1 MIAATR
7 ATMLGSSFALL
18 GGCVLDP
25 ISIITD
31 PIMYAADAAGPTEA
45 EYKAQNDAAVKAEIV
60 KQYRSETCAQITA
73 FWPERTAAVAAD
85 ETQWGGRVALD
96 AAKQVIAEKGCKVPD
111 TSVAAAPAA
120 TAPAAAPVERDP
132 ASFAAVIANP
142 PAPWGPVSPKGTRQS
157 TLAQWVARETPEKYQ
172 GRSCDYLNQALF
184 LSRQYEA
191 NADIGAQA
199 WGASKRVAVKQALE
213 GKNCPPWTTNGS
225 GRTGVR
231 ISEMDP
237 IKAPLLNMPAQ
248 GASVEGLVPG
258 GNGERAGLRF
268 ADVIVAVDDA
278 PVMDAVDYT
287 TNIGQKPTGSTAL
300 LKVWRSNAFITV
312 PVVVGP
318 PLTPPV
324 AVASKPSAPASAAGQ
339 SLLDMQIGTVSPDY
353 AKAVGLPEAK
363 GAWVI
368 ETVKG
373 GKAERAGLKALDV
386 IIEVS
391 GQEVSS
397 PADLTAIGEKMR
409 KGYNA
414 PVVVWRNGGKKD
426 LKLVLN

>member
-1 MIAATR
+1 
-7 ATMLGSSFALL
+7 MLGSSFALL

-45 EYKAQNDAAVKAEIV
+45 DYRAQNDAAIRAEFV
-60 KQYRSETCAQITA
+60 KQYRGQTCDQITA

-85 ETQWGGRVALD
+85 ENQWGGRVALD
-96 AAKQVIAEKGCKVPD
+96 AAKQVIAEKGCQVPG

-120 TAPAAAPVERDP
+120 AAPAAAPVERDP
-132 ASFAAVIANP
+132 ASFAAFVANP
-142 PAPWGPVSPKGTRQS
+142 PAQWGPVSAHGTRQT
-157 TLAQWVARETPEKYQ
+157 TLAQWIARETPEKYQ

-191 NADIGAQA
+191 NSDIGAQA
-199 WGASKRVAVKQALE
+199 WGASKRVAVKKALE
-213 GKNCPPWTTNGS
+213 GKDCPPWTTNGS
-225 GRTGVR
+225 GRTGAR

-248 GASVEGLVPG
+248 GVSVEGLVPG
-258 GNGERAGLRF
+258 SNAERAGLQRT
-268 ADVIVAVDDA
+268 DVIVALDGV
-278 PVMDAVDYT
+278 PVTDAVEYT
-287 TNIGQKPTGSTAL
+287 SKIGQKPTGSTAV

-312 PVVVGP
+312 PVLVGP
-318 PLTPPV
+318 PLTPP
-324 AVASKPSAPASAAGQ
+324 ATVASKPSTPASAAGQ
-339 SLLDMQIGTVSPDY
+339 SLLDMQIGAVSADY

-397 PADLTAIGEKMR
+397 PADLTAIGERMR